1 MNNAQKIKTNK
12 RFYYVTVTSDN
23 RKGFLLGPYNTH
35 QAALNNVERGK
46 ELAFEHD
53 GFADFYAYGTAGSD
67 TEIKTVFGV

>member
-1 MNNAQKIKTNK
+1 MTDQEIKTDK

-23 RKGFLLGPYNTH
+23 QKGFLLGPYNTH

-46 ELAFEHD
+46 ELAYNND
-53 GFADFYAYGTAGSD
+53 NFAHFYAYGTAGSD